1 MESSLLTLKY
11 ENNFWQSRPQVP
23 RVWKRHLRP
32 SRTQTTSLSYCGYL
46 SSDSLPRHKKQKSFL
61 VVIAHV
67 CVYWCFCPN
76 TDTMTP
82 YLWRIPILD
91 SGVAIRF
98 YLQTDLLAL
107 IWNQPSKKPL
117 SVVDL
122 IMRALKTIQCLAG
135 WMDIPKFTQCVFW
148 C

>member
-1 MESSLLTLKY
+1 MKTIFDKVDPKYLECGSGTCDHLEHKLLPYLLVVSLSCDSLL
-11 ENNFWQSRPQVP
+11 
-23 RVWKRHLRP
+23 
-32 SRTQTTSLSYCGYL
+32 
-46 SSDSLPRHKKQKSFL
+46 RHKKQKSFL

-107 IWNQPSKKPL
+107 ISTFKEASKC
-117 SVVDL
+117 S
-122 IMRALKTIQCLAG
+122 
-135 WMDIPKFTQCVFW
+135 
-148 C
+148 